1 MDLMELIRKA
11 ASGGELD
18 EREIEFVK
26 SCRPGGGSGELE
38 ARNAELAERLKLLEA
53 QLAETENRSLPE
65 QERLKRKF
73 ETELAALRKQA
84 ETAGS
89 ERDAARQELNRLRFR
104 SQVDRRVVAHAGDEA
119 LRDYLEYLGGK
130 AGIEPD
136 SGEAADAFMKE
147 LREQSPRFFKLDLT
161 PGPGVP
167 APAPAPAAPASDPAE
182 AIARLLD
189 EAPGVETF

>member
-104 SQVDRRVVAHAGDEA
+104 SQVDRLAEKHNFAD
-119 LRDYLEYLGGK
+119 RDYLEYLCGK
-130 AGIEPD
+130 SGIEPD

-167 APAPAPAAPASDPAE
+167 AHT
-182 AIARLLD
+182 R
-189 EAPGVETF
+189 

>member
-104 SQVDRRVVAHAGDEA
+104 SQVDRLAEKHNFAD
-119 LRDYLEYLGGK
+119 RDYLEYLCGK

-167 APAPAPAAPASDPAE
+167 VPAPAPAAPASDPAE

>member
-11 ASGGELD
+11 ASGGTLD
-18 EREIEFVK
+18 EREVEFVK
-26 SCRPGGGSGELE
+26 SCRPGGGNGELE
-38 ARNAELAERLKLLEA
+38 ARNAELTEQLRQMEA
-53 QLAETENRSLPE
+53 QLAESENRSLPE

-73 ETELAALRKQA
+73 ETELAALRRQA

-104 SQVDRRVVAHAGDEA
+104 SQVDRLAEKHNFTDRG
-119 LRDYLEYLGGK
+119 YLEYLCGK
-130 AGIEPD
+130 AGIEPAD
-136 SGEAADAFMKE
+136 DEAADAFMKK

-167 APAPAPAAPASDPAE
+167 ASASPASAAPVSDPAE
-182 AIARLLD
+182 AIARMLK

>member
-104 SQVDRRVVAHAGDEA
+104 SQVDRLAENHNFAD
-119 LRDYLEYLGGK
+119 RDYLEYLCGK
-130 AGIEPD
+130 SGIEPD

>member
-53 QLAETENRSLPE
+53 QLAETENRPLPE

-104 SQVDRRVVAHAGDEA
+104 NQVDRLAEKHNFAD
-119 LRDYLEYLGGK
+119 RDYLEYLCGK
-130 AGIEPD
+130 SGIEPD

-167 APAPAPAAPASDPAE
+167 APASAPAAPASDPAE